1 MAEPTHARRLWWA
14 LEPYHAVVYF
24 APDAKSTYEAIGL
37 KGFWM
42 GYFASRAAPLGP
54 VPAEVVTAT
63 FFNFHPAMVARA
75 IPDAWQLAPSVQII
89 ETRLDHADRTL
100 RDLLGETRLRSSELA
115 EAAALARRAAE
126 AARPQGRPLFAAY
139 QALEWPTEPHLV
151 LWHAATLLREHR
163 GDGHV
168 AALVHADLTPC
179 QAHLLAVAS
188 GTTTRPVLDLSR
200 RWTEADWDEARAQ
213 LQQPPRGWLDTEGA
227 LTPAGIAARQA
238 LEDHT
243 DRLAEQPLGALSE
256 TQLSRLI
263 ETSHQIGQDIIAAGG
278 VPFPNPMGLPDPRG
292 LPAPRG
298 LPDRLSGT
306 T

>member
-1 MAEPTHARRLWWA
+1 MAESNRARRLWWA

-24 APDAKSTYEAIGL
+24 APDAKATYESIGL

-75 IPDAWQLAPSVQII
+75 IPDAWHLATPAQII
-89 ETRLDHADRTL
+89 ATRLDHADRTL
-100 RDLLGETRLRSSELA
+100 RGLLGVEVLQSPELV
-115 EAAALARRAAE
+115 EAAGLARQAAE

-139 QALEWPTEPHLV
+139 TALEWPQDAHLV

-168 AALVHADLTPC
+168 ASLVHADVTPC
-179 QAHLLAVAS
+179 QAHVLAMAS
-188 GTTTRPVLDLSR
+188 GMTTRPVLDLSR
-200 RWTEADWDEARAQ
+200 RWTEADWDEAHATLRQ
-213 LQQPPRGWLDTEGA
+213 RGWLGEDGA
-227 LTPAGIAARQA
+227 LTPAGSAARQQ

-243 DRLAEQPLGALSE
+243 DRLAEPPLRALNE
-256 TQLSRLI
+256 AQLARLI
-263 ETSHQIGQDIIAAGG
+263 ALASQWGQRIIAAGG
-278 VPFPNPMGLPDPRG
+278 IPFPNPMGLPD
-292 LPAPRG
+292 
-298 LPDRLSGT
+298 RLSEADERRKR
-306 T
+306 